1 MSIRSLEGLPL
12 HTRSLTVT
20 ISRESDSFWL
30 ARGDVIDLRKNGFVP
45 SSYDIQPSGIVHSMS
60 IELVFDP
67 TSLRIERIAV
77 DQPFVAVEPSEATGG
92 ECCRDPAPRL
102 LDFKGDHLDAG
113 FTKRLSAHFG
123 GAQGCSHLLTL
134 FQLMASTIPRAARLE
149 NARITREQTNARFGE
164 RFFRRSVFIDGHL
177 RNDDRVDVAVQLADT
192 HSRPLAPKEPPTK
205 RLECSYEWKLLAT
218 VERTRFQ
225 IHRLLAAE
233 RERRFETL
241 VSADW
246 ISHDALVSPLVDVP
260 LIPGMAGRVFQLLAD
275 NSELEPLRD
284 ALLQFAPGFI
294 QIVAALMKDH
304 PRVRAQAEEGAPAS
318 PSDVASLGANSNSC
332 YMWRQ
337 GSPISR
343 SWSSTQS
350 SGDR

>member
-1 MSIRSLEGLPL
+1 LSIQSLEGLPL
-12 HTRSLTVT
+12 HTRSLTIT
-20 ISRESDSFWL
+20 ISRESDSLWL

-45 SSYDIQPSGIVHSMS
+45 SSYDLQPSGLIHSMS

-67 TSLRIERIAV
+67 KSLRIERIAI

-102 LDFKGDHLDAG
+102 LDLGGDHLDAG

-123 GAQGCSHLLTL
+123 GARGCSHLLTL

-149 NARITREQTNARFGE
+149 NARIAREQTQARFGE

-177 RNDDRVDVAVQLADT
+177 RSDDRVDVAVQLSDT
-192 HSRPLAPKEPPTK
+192 HSRPRAAEEPATK

-218 VERTRFQ
+218 VERMRFQ
-225 IHRLLAAE
+225 IQRLSAAQ

-241 VSADW
+241 GRADW
-246 ISHDALVSPLVDVP
+246 ISHDALLSPLVDLP
-260 LIPGMAGRVFQLLAD
+260 LIPGMAGRVFQLLAGG
-275 NSELEPLRD
+275 SELEPLRD

-294 QIVAALMKDH
+294 QILAALIGDSLAE
-304 PRVRAQAEEGAPAS
+304 RAQAEPRTPAS
-318 PSDVASLGANSNSC
+318 PSDVASLGASSNNC
-332 YMWRQ
+332 YMWRE
-337 GSPISR
+337 GGPISR
-343 SWSSTQS
+343 SWSRAQS
-350 SGDR
+350 SDDG

>member
-1 MSIRSLEGLPL
+1 LSIQSLEGLPL

-20 ISRESDSFWL
+20 ISRASDSLWL

-45 SSYDIQPSGIVHSMS
+45 SSYDIQPSGLIHSMS
-60 IELVFDP
+60 IELVIDP

-77 DQPFVAVEPSEATGG
+77 DQPFVAVEPSEVSGG

-102 LDFKGDHLDAG
+102 LDFKADHLDAG

-123 GAQGCSHLLTL
+123 GALGCSHLLTL

-149 NARITREQTNARFGE
+149 NARIAREQTSPRFGE

-177 RNDDRVDVAVQLADT
+177 RSDDRVDVAVQLADT
-192 HSRPLAPKEPPTK
+192 HSRPSAPGEPPTK
-205 RLECSYEWKLLAT
+205 RLECAHEWKLLAT
-218 VERTRFQ
+218 LERFQ
-225 IHRLLAAE
+225 IHRLSAAE

-241 VSADW
+241 GSADW

-275 NSELEPLRD
+275 DSELEPLRD

-294 QIVAALMKDH
+294 QILAALVAEHLGD
-304 PRVRAQAEEGAPAS
+304 RAQAAQGAPAS
-318 PSDVASLGANSNSC
+318 PSDVASPGANSNKC
-332 YMWRQ
+332 YMWRE
-337 GSPISR
+337 GSAISR
-343 SWSSTQS
+343 ARSTAQS